1 MPLKNGGHWE
11 ERFFRDLSALPL
23 PGAAVVIDVRDERYC
38 DDHAAS
44 LIGHLAIE
52 LEDLAAEMHLNQVA
66 RWRYLADCIEL
77 LRLDTIPPDAQQ
89 DEFVDIKLT
98 TRRGKQIP
106 IQGRSDLAKTI
117 GRGYIDR
124 VRNQHIKAV
133 KDNGLDEGEFQ
144 TSMVD
149 PEQPTVRVFFL
160 TDMEDKDSLER
171 ASTYAYWLKEWINK
185 QHGERLFSRDERIS
199 TIALCLNA
207 PASGQE
213 AILQSLGG
221 WLPEERN
228 LMTALDTVILIQ
240 EYRDDAAYIG
250 GEAQIYQAELILY
263 TLLLHWPEILKTDAQ
278 NAWYD
283 PDGVQNLPWPT
294 YTLGIAAL
302 EYSARWGARWLDY
315 GLTARALEMMRD
327 VKKADSE
334 LKALRPG
341 VQGWFTAW
349 WEEVQAV
356 VPNVLHGA
364 VLDIEGLTLLEGY
377 ASSSPFRSNS
387 LRQAQGELQKITE
400 GVRKLYAPSG
410 SATLQ
415 RVIDGAPFMLDQIR
429 QSANDPGRKQEPQE
443 APRQLNELY
452 IRAQKFVDVSFREAW
467 GAVPRTLSQIA
478 LLREGM
484 GDLRREKQNPPNI
497 ETLRGEVE
505 REIADVDKRL
515 VYKTRTWKIPV
526 VGELFPSTVFSLAI
540 AFILFLVLWNVLSNA
555 SFIPA
560 ILNRP
565 LVFGITALPVL
576 CLLVVVVGEIAYLF
590 VRNNRIRQAQQGTY
604 RKLRDVLIKHSAEIR
619 TFVVANAALAL
630 LEWADL
636 YQPGEETS
644 PYEERLKQLDKTLED
659 AQIAARKQQIAADQ
673 RLCLSLDQRPLKN
686 NLEAPWPNLNNRKDL
701 LTWRRLEDAYLAAS
715 HKLESTFAP
724 LNFLSEMLVRRL
736 GTEKPEAI
744 LQSLLSEAVVI
755 QSYAARTTVQDLLV
769 MRGKQLAA
777 QSPSRQSDEIHF
789 QLLST
794 MLVGVLLSSDIVPL
808 ALQDVLPLIDRY
820 GAEKDLFLT
829 DAPVVMSEVLS
840 LNEVVRDTMLGQALR
855 GDQAVTNFTLKTD
868 VPAELVLASWV
879 SQQRL
884 FDTAFAES
892 LEENDIIT
900 LLDKRK
906 VKLEQ
911 ALDDLRRKSR
921 LAGYPDQ
928 MTGDDFFLLMLAP
941 GWTSNAF
948 IVNGGTHDGGPNNV
962 KPILFPDA
970 EKIVYLHIH
979 RLRQLLP
986 GKAVVLK

>member
-185 QHGERLFSRDERIS
+185 QHGERPFSRDERIS

-263 TLLLHWPEILKTDAQ
+263 TLLLHWPDILKTDAQ

-356 VPNVLHGA
+356 IPNVLHGA

-429 QSANDPGRKQEPQE
+429 QSANDPGRKQELQE

-576 CLLVVVVGEIAYLF
+576 CLLVVVVSEIAYLF
-590 VRNNRIRQAQQGTY
+590 VRNNRIRQTQQGTY

-630 LEWADL
+630 LEWA
-636 YQPGEETS
+636 
-644 PYEERLKQLDKTLED
+644 
-659 AQIAARKQQIAADQ
+659 
-673 RLCLSLDQRPLKN
+673 
-686 NLEAPWPNLNNRKDL
+686 
-701 LTWRRLEDAYLAAS
+701 
-715 HKLESTFAP
+715 
-724 LNFLSEMLVRRL
+724 
-736 GTEKPEAI
+736 
-744 LQSLLSEAVVI
+744 
-755 QSYAARTTVQDLLV
+755 
-769 MRGKQLAA
+769 
-777 QSPSRQSDEIHF
+777 
-789 QLLST
+789 
-794 MLVGVLLSSDIVPL
+794 
-808 ALQDVLPLIDRY
+808 
-820 GAEKDLFLT
+820 
-829 DAPVVMSEVLS
+829 
-840 LNEVVRDTMLGQALR
+840 
-855 GDQAVTNFTLKTD
+855 
-868 VPAELVLASWV
+868 
-879 SQQRL
+879 
-884 FDTAFAES
+884 
-892 LEENDIIT
+892 
-900 LLDKRK
+900 
-906 VKLEQ
+906 
-911 ALDDLRRKSR
+911 
-921 LAGYPDQ
+921 
-928 MTGDDFFLLMLAP
+928 
-941 GWTSNAF
+941 
-948 IVNGGTHDGGPNNV
+948 
-962 KPILFPDA
+962 
-970 EKIVYLHIH
+970 EKINRH
-979 RLRQLLP
+979 
-986 GKAVVLK
+986 KKLKK